1 MKWLPLFIILL
12 AGHFVYAQQDI
23 KATDFEGLEP
33 YLKKSND
40 TTYLVNFW
48 ATWCKPCVE
57 EMPAFM
63 KINDEYKD
71 KAFKMLLVSLDFP
84 GQIESKLLPYIK
96 ENQIDAEVIV
106 LDDPA
111 SNKWIPE
118 IDESW
123 SGSIPATLIF
133 HRDKRKFYE
142 KKLNYEELKSILS
155 QFNNI

>member
-1 MKWLPLFIILL
+1 
-12 AGHFVYAQQDI
+12 
-23 KATDFEGLEP
+23 
-33 YLKKSND
+33 
-40 TTYLVNFW
+40 
-48 ATWCKPCVE
+48 VE

-84 GQIESKLLPYIK
+84 GQIESKLMPYIK

-118 IDESW
+118 IDENW

-133 HRDKRKFYE
+133 HRDKRNFYE
-142 KKLNYEELKSILS
+142 KKLDYDELKSILS
-155 QFNNI
+155 KFNNK

>member
-1 MKWLPLFIILL
+1 MF
-12 AGHFVYAQQDI
+12 AQPNI
-23 KATDFEGLEP
+23 KTTDYEGLKP
-33 YLKKSND
+33 YLNKAND

-63 KINDEYKD
+63 KINQEYQDE
-71 KAFKMLLVSLDFP
+71 AFKMLLISLDFP
-84 GQIESKLLPYIK
+84 GQIESKLIPYIK

-111 SNKWIPE
+111 SNKWIPM

-133 HRDKRKFYE
+133 HRDKRKFFE
-142 KKLNYEELKSILS
+142 GKLDYEELKSILS
-155 QFNNI
+155 KFK